1 MSLARKL
8 LLGLL
13 FTWIPVQVFAWN
25 WRTKISLSLKDQPL
39 SIACELI
46 EKEYGIP
53 FSYSRDVVTM
63 TRRVSVNAGGMP
75 LRRLL
80 DLLFTEN
87 GIQYKRIGDQLVL
100 TVKHSGSRTVS
111 GYVEDARTGEKL
123 IGATVYAPQVH
134 AGTTTN
140 QYGFYSLTTAKDTG
154 SLTVSYIGYT
164 PARVPLKDTESRRVT
179 VKLSPANTLQ
189 EVEVTDNLPKLQE
202 QTQMSKVNLA
212 VSQVKT
218 MPRMLGEADVLRT
231 IQAMPGV
238 SGGMEGTSGIHVRG
252 GSPDQNL
259 ILLDGTPVYNS
270 THLLGIFS
278 VFNPD
283 IIKNVDLYKGAFPAR
298 YGGRLSSVVDISMKD
313 GDMHQHHGEVSL
325 GLLASKIM
333 VEGPIDKGKTSFIVT
348 GRRTYADL
356 LLQDAAN
363 ERLNLGETG
372 EFWAYFFDA
381 NAKINHIFSP
391 RDRLYISAYGGKDHM
406 SMDRNKDFDTMN
418 GMAKRYHEEM
428 RFRLGWG
435 NQAYS
440 LRWNHIFSPRL
451 FSNTTLNYSQF
462 HFSTDYQYQ
471 YMALDT
477 PKIRESDNMNGL
489 YFSKVHNTGG
499 KIDFD
504 YHPNPD
510 HAVRFGFQGT
520 YNIFQPGILKF
531 NNVSDD
537 RQLTDTAY
545 NDETS
550 GGLELSLYIED
561 DWKIGDSVHLN
572 LGVHAS
578 AFLVPGRKYVSI
590 QPRLGFRY
598 MLPRRWALK
607 LSYTMMTQYIHL
619 LTNSATFLPTDL
631 WVAATDKVPP
641 MYSNQVAVGLA
652 KTSQD
657 EQFEISV
664 EGYYKGMQNVIE
676 YNELADNFHSAT
688 TSWADHVIV
697 GRGWSYGG
705 EFFLQ
710 KKKGDFR
717 GWIGY
722 TLAWSQRAFPNV
734 NQGSVF
740 PYKYDRRHD
749 LEVVLTQRLGK
760 RWELSGQWQ
769 YSSGAP
775 LSLPTGAYERIDD
788 ASPHM
793 PPGGATNPDEV
804 DLVGNRNMLRMQDV
818 HRLDIGA
825 THVKE
830 RKGVRYTLNIS
841 LYNVYNQKNPFFYYY
856 KRNDETRA
864 RELTMLSLLPI
875 LPSVSYAIRF

>member
-8 LLGLL
+8 LLGLVIAC
-13 FTWIPVQVFAWN
+13 IPIQVFAWN

-39 SIACELI
+39 SVACEWM
-46 EKEYGIP
+46 EKEYGIH

-63 TRRVSVNAGGMP
+63 TRRVNIRVKDVP
-75 LRRLL
+75 LRRVL
-80 DLLFTEN
+80 DQLFTEN

-100 TVKHSGSRTVS
+100 TVKHAASRTIS
-111 GYVEDARTGEKL
+111 GFVEDAVTGEKL
-123 IGATVYAPQVH
+123 IGATVYAPGLH
-134 AGTTTN
+134 TGTTSN
-140 QYGFYSLTTAKDTG
+140 QYGFYSLTTAKDTS
-154 SLTVSYIGYT
+154 SLSVSYIGYK
-164 PARVPLKDTESRRVT
+164 PVNIPLKDGESRRVNI
-179 VKLSPANTLQ
+179 KLSPANTLQ

-212 VSQVKT
+212 VSQTKT

-238 SGGMEGTSGIHVRG
+238 SGGMEGSSGIHVRG

-270 THLLGIFS
+270 THAFGIFS

-283 IIKNVDLYKGAFPAR
+283 MVKNVELYKGAFPAR

-313 GDMHQHHGEVSL
+313 GDMHEYHGEVSL

-333 VEGPIDKGKTSFIVT
+333 VEGPIAKGKTSFIVT

-356 LLQDAAN
+356 LAQDVAKN
-363 ERLNLGETG
+363 QLNLGKEG
-372 EFWAYFFDA
+372 EFWLYFFDA
-381 NAKINHIFSP
+381 NAKINHIFSQK
-391 RDRLYISAYGGKDHM
+391 DRLYLSAYGGRDHL
-406 SMDRNKDFDTMN
+406 SVKRDHEFDTMN
-418 GMAKRYHEEM
+418 GEAKRYHEQM

-462 HFSTDYQYQ
+462 NFNTDYQYN

-477 PKIRESDNMNGL
+477 PRVRESDNMNGR
-489 YFSKVHNTGG
+489 YFSKVQNAGA

-504 YHPNPD
+504 YRPNPN
-510 HAVRFGFQGT
+510 HAVRFGLQAT
-520 YNIFQPGILKF
+520 YNIFQPGILRF
-531 NNVSDD
+531 NNISDNQ
-537 RQLTDTAY
+537 QLTDTSY

-550 GGLELSLYIED
+550 GGLELAVYFED
-561 DWKIGDSVHLN
+561 DWRIGDSVHLN

-578 AFLVPGRKYVSI
+578 SFLVPGRSYLSV

-598 MLPRRWALK
+598 LLPRRWALK
-607 LSYTMMTQYIHL
+607 LSNTMMTQYLHL
-619 LTNSATFLPTDL
+619 LTNSATYMPTDL

-641 MYSNQVAVGLA
+641 MFANQVAAGLA
-652 KTSQD
+652 KTSQSGTY
-657 EQFEISV
+657 EISV
-664 EGYYKGMQNVIE
+664 EGYYKTMLNVIE
-676 YNELADNFHSAT
+676 YNELADNFQSAT
-688 TSWADHVIV
+688 RSWEDDVIV

-717 GWIGY
+717 GWVGY

-734 NQGSVF
+734 NQGRVF

-749 LEVVLTQRLGK
+749 VELVLTQRLGK
-760 RWELSGQWQ
+760 RWELSAQWQ

-775 LSLPTGAYERIDD
+775 LSLPVGSYEETGES
-788 ASPHM
+788 SPHM
-793 PPGGATNPDEV
+793 PPGLEPGGEV
-804 DLVGNRNMLRMQDV
+804 DIVGNRNTLRMQDV
-818 HRLDIGA
+818 HRLDVGA

-830 RKGVRYTLNIS
+830 RKNVRYTLNIS
-841 LYNVYNQKNPFFYYY
+841 LYNVYNQQNPFFYYY
-856 KRNDETRA
+856 KRNNETRE
-864 RELTMLSLLPI
+864 RELTMLSILPI
-875 LPSVSYAIRF
+875 LPSVSYSIRF